1 MKLDLEN
8 MLADY
13 LNKSDVMDTSVCA
26 VLATAMKLEDFRMV
40 CLKLDPNEFPKLVV
54 SATTLTSFVLYLD
67 ELNPQMRSYQLSR

>member
-40 CLKLDPNEFPKLVV
+40 CLKL
-54 SATTLTSFVLYLD
+54 
-67 ELNPQMRSYQLSR
+67 NP